1 MDFVRGL
8 NHSTA
13 AIVGGTNPA
22 TLTAAMDT
30 ARNIESLTSIN
41 RTNQA
46 LTTPMVV
53 THYLNSN
60 GSIGRYQLNENP
72 TNLYYILY

>member
-1 MDFVRGL
+1 MDFVGGL

-30 ARNIESLTSIN
+30 ARNVESLTSIN

-46 LTTPMVV
+46 LATPVV
-53 THYLNSN
+53 ATHYLNSN
-60 GSIGRYQLNENP
+60 GVQEDIS
-72 TNLYYILY
+72 